1 MKRQKSLDQVLAGLL
16 CFYNRAEDKNLLS
29 TVKIEENDL
38 FVIYYL
44 VKLLE
49 EYKTNED
56 MVQLILQVLLIPV
69 VFTLHPE
76 NHALHP
82 EQFLKVLRNLNVS
95 VYEFKIASV
104 AREFKDNQ

>member
-1 MKRQKSLDQVLAGLL
+1 MIG
-16 CFYNRAEDKNLLS
+16 

-49 EYKTNED
+49 EYKDVED
-56 MVQLILQVLLIPV
+56 MVMLILQVLLIPV

-76 NHALHP
+76 NHALNP
-82 EQFLKVLRNLNVS
+82 E
-95 VYEFKIASV
+95 
-104 AREFKDNQ
+104 

>member
-1 MKRQKSLDQVLAGLL
+1 MRQIEARQKSLDQVLAALI
-16 CFYNRAEDKNLLS
+16 CFYARAQDFDLIG

-49 EYKTNED
+49 EYRENED

-82 EQFLKVLRNLNVS
+82 E
-95 VYEFKIASV
+95 
-104 AREFKDNQ
+104 